1 MKRSN
6 WKTYALWIL
15 LAEAVGGL
23 SALLT
28 RSGTKLFQ
36 TEVIQPAFT
45 PPMWLFPV
53 AWGILYA
60 LMGIGAARVFLTPPS
75 EARSDGLRLFLV
87 QLAVNFLWSIIFF
100 NLQAYGFAFAWI
112 LLLLGLIIWMTVTFY
127 QTDSL
132 AAFLQIPYIL
142 WVAFASVLTFAVW
155 RLNP

>member
-6 WKTYALWIL
+6 WKPYALWIL

-28 RSGTKLFQ
+28 RSGMKLFQ

-60 LMGIGAARVFLTPPS
+60 LMGIGAARVYLAPPS
-75 EARSDGLRLFLV
+75 EYRSDGLRLYWI

-112 LLLLGLIIWMTVTFY
+112 LLLLGLIIWMTVTFC

-132 AAFLQIPYIL
+132 AACLQIPYIL